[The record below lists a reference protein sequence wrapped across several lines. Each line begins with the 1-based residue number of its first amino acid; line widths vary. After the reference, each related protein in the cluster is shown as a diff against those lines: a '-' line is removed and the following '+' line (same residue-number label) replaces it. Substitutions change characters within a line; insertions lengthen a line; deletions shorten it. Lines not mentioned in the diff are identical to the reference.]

1 MADAAYHAVNTD
13 HPSPGPSVTPA
24 FQPISIPCGRRHC
37 LSGRSGFA
45 TDGGMEHHVA
55 VAEDPAE
62 PAAPVPA
69 IVPAS
74 ALVRAAAELTPGE
87 LVEAVGRLAR
97 AAVLVVGDA
106 MLDRTVYGE
115 VERINPEAPVPVLA
129 VQRELAVPGGAAN
142 VVRNL
147 GALGAAV
154 AFVSVVGD
162 DQAGSDLTGLIGSQP
177 GVEPW
182 LLVQGGRVTTLKTR
196 FFSQGQQML
205 RTDHE
210 DHEPV
215 HPKLVERLLR
225 IARDALAATSA
236 TVLSDYRKGVLASDV
251 PGQIVAAARQA
262 GRPVVAGVGGG
273 ELGRYAGVSVMA
285 TPWRNIAHAAGSD
298 REDDA
303 NVASG
308 GEALCRAH
316 DFGAIVVLRTGH
328 GLSLMRPD
336 APPLHL
342 RAPATELFDISGAGD
357 TILAVI
363 GASLAAG
370 IRLEVGVRLA
380 ALAASI
386 VIGRVGTA
394 VVREAD
400 LQSALQPQTA
410 SRKIVTREAAAERVE
425 RWRRAG
431 WRTGFTHGAFEGL
444 NEGDLRLLEQARA
457 ACDRLVVGLSP
468 TVPGPLP
475 PPGPPSQ
482 PGLPSPS
489 GSPSQQARAAALA
502 GLDCV
507 DMVVLEGGETP
518 TELLRTLRPELL
530 IDPAGRRGARAELM
544 REWGGSV
551 IRPQA
556 AD

>member
-1 MADAAYHAVNTD
+1 MQEHA
-13 HPSPGPSVTPA
+13 PASPGHPESFETRTV
-24 FQPISIPCGRRHC
+24 SIEPPGH
-37 LSGRSGFA
+37 
-45 TDGGMEHHVA
+45 DA
-55 VAEDPAE
+55 VAREPTGPGGED
-62 PAAPVPA
+62 
-69 IVPAS
+69 
-74 ALVRAAAELTPGE
+74 RE

-97 AAVLVVGDA
+97 AALLVVGDA
-106 MLDRTVYGE
+106 MLDRTIYGE
-115 VERINPEAPVPVLA
+115 VERLNAEAPVPVLA

-154 AFVSVVGD
+154 AFVSLVGD

-182 LLVQGGRVTTLKTR
+182 LLVQGGRTTTLKTR

-205 RTDHE
+205 RTDQDDRE
-210 DHEPV
+210 RV
-215 HPKLVERLLR
+215 HPKLVERLVR
-225 IARDALAATSA
+225 IARDAIPATSV
-236 TVLSDYRKGVLASDV
+236 TVLSDYGKGVLDGDV
-251 PGQIVAAARQA
+251 PAQIIEAARQA
-262 GRPVVAGVGGG
+262 GRPVIAGVGGG
-273 ELGRYAGVSVMA
+273 AFHRYAGLTVMA
-285 TPWRNIAHAAGSD
+285 TPWRNVAREAGLE
-298 REDDA
+298 RETDA

-316 DFGAIVVLRTGH
+316 GFGAIVVLRKGH
-328 GLSLMRPD
+328 GLSLVRPD

-386 VIGRVGTA
+386 VVGRVGTA

-400 LQSALQPQTA
+400 LLSALNPQTA
-410 SRKIVTREAAAERVE
+410 TRKIATREAAAERVE

-431 WRTGFTHGAFEGL
+431 WRTGFAHGAFEAL

-457 ACDRLVVGLSP
+457 ACDRLVVGLSHA
-468 TVPGPLP
+468 V
-475 PPGPPSQ
+475 
-482 PGLPSPS
+482 S
-489 GSPSQQARAAALA
+489 GAEPQAARAAALA
-502 GLDCV
+502 ALACV
-507 DMVVLEGGETP
+507 DLVVLEDSDSP

-530 IDPAGRRGARAELM
+530 IDPAGRRGARAEVV
-544 REWGGSV
+544 REWGGTVLQPES
-551 IRPQA
+551 A
-556 AD
+556 E